1 MRRALIESAVN
12 QLAGA
17 GLLEGAN
24 TEKLLSRRDVG
35 RKLALAGS
43 CAALVA
49 TITAPTP
56 AKASSQD
63 PTGWH
68 TAHRSSG
75 WNWPKEQGFGDKGK
89 GLGIN
94 RPTGNHTAEIR
105 KH

>member
-1 MRRALIESAVN
+1 M
-12 QLAGA
+12 AGA
-17 GLLEGAN
+17 ALLEEAN
-24 TEKLLSRRDVG
+24 TEKLLSPREVG
-35 RKLALAGS
+35 RKLALAGP
-43 CAALVA
+43 CAGLVA